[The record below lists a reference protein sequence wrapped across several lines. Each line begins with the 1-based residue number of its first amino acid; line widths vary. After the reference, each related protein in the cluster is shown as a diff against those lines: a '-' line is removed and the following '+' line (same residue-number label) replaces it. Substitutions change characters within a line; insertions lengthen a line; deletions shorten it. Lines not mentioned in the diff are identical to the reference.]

1 MSQKRNEEVM
11 VVHRSE
17 VFARGEWIGINPEFY
32 RIIDIVRKY
41 HKFLPRFGEHGVEE
55 NPEWQQIIPFGVL
68 SSQGKIFSY
77 VKSDRSSEARL
88 HKERMIGIAGHL
100 RKRDTADYG
109 SLIGWFRREWC
120 EEIEYHGLPF
130 AFPIGVIHDP
140 SRPVSALHLGFAF
153 LLCGD
158 ELSVRIKAHEE
169 LVEAK
174 WLTLE
179 ELTEINK
186 KEKRRGLLG
195 IDNWSLQV
203 MEFLESNRELLAL

>member
-1 MSQKRNEEVM
+1 MSAKRNEDVM
-11 VVHRSE
+11 VVDRSDI
-17 VFARGEWIGINPEFY
+17 FSRGEWFGINPEFY
-32 RIIDIVRKY
+32 RILEIVRKY
-41 HKFLPRFGEHGVEE
+41 HKFLPRFGSQGIEE

-68 SSQGKIFSY
+68 SSHGKIFSY
-77 VKSDRSSEARL
+77 VKSDRSSETRL

-140 SRPVSALHLGFAF
+140 SRPVSACHLGFAF

-158 ELSVRIKAHEE
+158 ELSVRVKADEE
-169 LVEAK
+169 IIEAK
-174 WLTLE
+174 WLTLD
-179 ELTEINK
+179 ELAEINK
-186 KEKRRGLLG
+186 KERRRGLPG

-203 MEFLESNRELLAL
+203 MEFLESNRDLLAL